1 MQIALLF
8 LFLWE
13 YIKNKVKMPK
23 NVFLDDGLN
32 YSGSTLNF
40 NLYRNGVLVQDG
52 FMTAYDFP
60 IKIYLN
66 RYAQPFLGNNFPGV
80 EQGVVA
86 DPDAS
91 GVFDMQDLSGSTV
104 VSETYIS
111 AYAGDFNELMAEPID
126 GKADPRQKIYITQY
140 SATAGTKTITVQ

>member
-1 MQIALLF
+1 
-8 LFLWE
+8 
-13 YIKNKVKMPK
+13 MPK
-23 NVFLDDGLN
+23 NVWKDDGFD

-40 NLYRNGVLVQDG
+40 SLYKNGAKVQEG

-66 RYAQPFLGNNFPGV
+66 RYAQPFLGNNFPGT
-80 EQGVVA
+80 ENGVVP

-111 AYAGDFNELMAEPID
+111 SYAGDFNELMAEPID

-140 SATAGTKTITVQ
+140 SASAGTKTITVQ

>member
-1 MQIALLF
+1 
-8 LFLWE
+8 
-13 YIKNKVKMPK
+13 MPK
-23 NVFLDDGLN
+23 NVFLDDRFN

-91 GVFDMQDLSGSTV
+91 GDFDMKDLSGSTV

-140 SATAGTKTITVQ
+140 SASAGTKTIESE

>member
-1 MQIALLF
+1 
-8 LFLWE
+8 
-13 YIKNKVKMPK
+13 MPK
-23 NVFLDDGLN
+23 NVWKDEGSD

-40 NLYRNGVLVQDG
+40 SLYKNGVKVQEG
-52 FMTAYDFP
+52 VMTAYDFP

-66 RYAQPFLGNNFPGV
+66 RYAQPFLGNNFPGT
-80 EQGVVA
+80 ENGVVP

-91 GVFDMQDLSGSTV
+91 GEFAMEDASGNTV

-126 GKADPRQKIYITQY
+126 GKADPRQKLYITQY
-140 SATAGTKTITVQ
+140 SASAGTKTITVQ

>member
-1 MQIALLF
+1 
-8 LFLWE
+8 
-13 YIKNKVKMPK
+13 MPK
-23 NVFLDDGLN
+23 NVFLDEGLD

-40 NLYRNGVLVQDG
+40 NLYRNGVLVQEG

-91 GVFDMQDLSGSTV
+91 GDFDMKDLSGSTV

-140 SATAGTKTITVQ
+140 SASAGTKTIESE